1 MGITKKS
8 TISFILLLFFILP
21 SITGSL
27 LVSPVLADESLV
39 EGQIG
44 LNEVGSVFG
53 GERAKQDVRSLIANI
68 ISVALGFLAVIFL
81 GLIVVAGFQY
91 MTAGGNEEKVSKAL
105 ALLKNAII
113 GLAIVLVAWSL
124 TRFTIVMLNRAARNM
139 DTTFYPQIGM

>member
-53 GERAKQDVRSLIANI
+53 DERAKQDVRSLIANI